1 MTFGGNLCHI
11 RTSKL
16 ICEANRW
23 IGSCVMRFLPEARSE
38 QTVMLHLC
46 GRAKYTTVLCFRIR
60 GGDAMVS

>member
-1 MTFGGNLCHI
+1 
-11 RTSKL
+11 
-16 ICEANRW
+16 
-23 IGSCVMRFLPEARSE
+23 MRFLPEARSE